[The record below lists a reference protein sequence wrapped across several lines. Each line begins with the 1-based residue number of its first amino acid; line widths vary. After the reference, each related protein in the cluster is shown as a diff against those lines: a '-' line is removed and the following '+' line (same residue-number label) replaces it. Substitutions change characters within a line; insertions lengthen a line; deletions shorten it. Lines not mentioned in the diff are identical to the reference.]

1 LKEGDK
7 MQQLPLANIRVL
19 DFTQVRV
26 GPQFTQW
33 LAVMGAEVI
42 RVETKTRPES
52 FKMTNNPGNITAP
65 VKYRVGYFASLNYS
79 KQSITINMKSPKS
92 FEIIKDLL
100 KHIDI
105 VAENFRTGVMERWG
119 MGYNDLKKI
128 NPGIILLSASGF
140 GRTGPMKDE
149 PAYAPVIDGFS
160 GYSYVNGYPD
170 GEPAEA
176 GARGFSDSI
185 AAYQGVFAVMAAL
198 YHRSKTGEGQFLDLS
213 MSEADVALGPE
224 AIIEYAVTGRVQQ
237 RLGNSDKHMAPHNI
251 YRCLGEDNWIA
262 IAVSNEKEWKG
273 LCKAIGNPKWTKDN
287 KFSDAAGRRTHKDE
301 LDALIETWTAKHDH
315 YEAMKILQ
323 QAGVIAGASLK
334 VEEFC
339 SDPHIKERGFLID
352 IEYPDKSSIR
362 RSALPFNLSGSGKGN
377 YTHPPEAGENNR
389 YVFGTIMGLS
399 PEKIKELEKE
409 QVIY

>member
-1 LKEGDK
+1 

-237 RLGNSDKHMAPHNI
+237 RLGNSDKHMAPHNV

>member
-1 LKEGDK
+1 
-7 MQQLPLANIRVL
+7 
-19 DFTQVRV
+19 
-26 GPQFTQW
+26 
-33 LAVMGAEVI
+33 
-42 RVETKTRPES
+42 
-52 FKMTNNPGNITAP
+52 MTNNPGNITAP
-65 VKYRVGYFASLNYS
+65 VKYRIGYFASLNYS

-92 FEIIKDLL
+92 FELIKDLL

-198 YHRSKTGEGQFLDLS
+198 YHRAKTGEGQFLDLS

-237 RLGNSDKHMAPHNI
+237 RLGNSDKQMAPHNV

-262 IAVSNEKEWKG
+262 IAVSNDKEWKG

-287 KFSDAAGRRTHKDE
+287 KFNDAAGRRTHKDE

-323 QAGVIAGASLK
+323 QAGVMAGASLK

-339 SDPHIKERGFLID
+339 SDPHIKERGFLVD
-352 IEYPDKSSIR
+352 IEYPDKSIIR
-362 RSALPFNLSGSGKGN
+362 RSALPFNLSGSGKGV
-377 YTHPPEAGENNR
+377 YTHPPEAGENNQ

>member
-1 LKEGDK
+1 

-92 FEIIKDLL
+92 FELIKDLL

>member
-1 LKEGDK
+1 

>member
-1 LKEGDK
+1 

-185 AAYQGVFAVMAAL
+185 AAYQGVLAVMAAL

-237 RLGNSDKHMAPHNI
+237 RLGNSDKHMAPHNV

-362 RSALPFNLSGSGKGN
+362 RSALPFYLSGSGKGN

>member
-1 LKEGDK
+1 

-92 FEIIKDLL
+92 FELIKDLL

-185 AAYQGVFAVMAAL
+185 AAYQGVFAVLAAL

-237 RLGNSDKHMAPHNI
+237 RLGNSDKHMAPHNV

-262 IAVSNEKEWKG
+262 IAIANDKEWKG

-287 KFSDAAGRRTHKDE
+287 KFSDAAGRRTHQDE

-315 YEAMKILQ
+315 YAAMKILQ
-323 QAGVIAGASLK
+323 QAGVMAGASLK

-352 IEYPDKSSIR
+352 IEYPDKSVIR

-377 YTHPPEAGENNR
+377 YTHPPEAGENNQ
-389 YVFGTIMGLS
+389 YVFGKIMGLS

-409 QVIY
+409 QVIF

>member
-1 LKEGDK
+1 
-7 MQQLPLANIRVL
+7 MQQMPLKNIKVL

-26 GPQFTQW
+26 GPQITQW

-42 RVETKTRPES
+42 RLETKFRPES
-52 FKMTNNPGNITAP
+52 FKMTNNPGNLTVP
-65 VKYRVGYFASLNYS
+65 GKYRVGYFASLNYS
-79 KQSITINMKSPKS
+79 KQSITLNMRNPKAM
-92 FEIIKDLL
+92 ELVKELV

-105 VAENFRTGVMERWG
+105 VAENFRTGVMEKWG
-119 MGYNDLKKI
+119 LGYADLKKI
-128 NPGIILLSASGF
+128 NPGIILISASGF
-140 GRTGPMKDE
+140 GRTGLMKDE

-185 AAYQGVFAVMAAL
+185 AAYQGVFALMAAL

-224 AIIEYAVTGRVQQ
+224 ALIEYAVTGRVQG
-237 RLGNSDKHMAPHNI
+237 RLGNSDKHLSPHNV
-251 YRCLGEDNWIA
+251 YRCLGNDRWVA
-262 IAVSNEKEWKG
+262 IACSNDKEWQG
-273 LCKAIGNPKWTKDN
+273 LCKTMGNPEWTRDR
-287 KFSDAAGRRTHKDE
+287 KFSDAAGRRAHKDE
-301 LDALIETWTAKHDH
+301 LDVLIETWTLKHDH
-315 YEAMKILQ
+315 QEMMKILQ
-323 QAGVIAGASLK
+323 AAGVMAGASFK

-339 SDPHIKERGFLID
+339 EDPHIKERGFLVD
-352 IEYPDKSSIR
+352 IEYPDKSVIR

-377 YTHPPEAGENNR
+377 YTHPPEAGENNQ

>member
-92 FEIIKDLL
+92 FELIKDLL

>member
-1 LKEGDK
+1 

-92 FEIIKDLL
+92 FELIKDLL

-237 RLGNSDKHMAPHNI
+237 RLGNSDKHMAPHNV